1 MFIIRVEL
9 SQIERDIDICV
20 TDEIDLIYMLQIL
33 EYSEDVTSYHVIS
46 NEGSIKGPDKLNYVY
61 DGLTFEKWR

>member
-9 SQIERDIDICV
+9 SQIERDIDVCV

-33 EYSEDVTSYHVIS
+33 EYSEDVCSYHVIS
-46 NEGSIKGPDKLNYVY
+46 SEGVIKGPDQLNYVY